1 MAAYTT
7 IDNPELYFQAKT
19 YTGDGTTSHA
29 LTLDGSENMQ
39 PNMIWI
45 KCRSAAENHSLSDSV
60 RGDSG
65 EASGFYNLTPNTT
78 AVEYGGGGN
87 EYVGAIGSDGFTVGS
102 NDVVNTNTETYV
114 AWCWKETA
122 TAGFDIVGYDS
133 TTSAK
138 TESHSL
144 SAVPHLIIIKR
155 RDRGA
160 NNWVV
165 YHHENTSAPETD
177 FLRLNTTDATADNAN
192 MFNDTAPTSSVFSVG
207 TGSEVNDGHTPASA
221 YIAYLFTEKQGFS
234 KFGSYAGNANADGV
248 FIYTGFKP
256 ACFIC
261 KRADATV
268 VNSWNIFDNK
278 RNTFNETNC
287 FVEADT
293 SDAEDCASGGIDF
306 LSNGIKIKTASAR
319 FNQSSSSYVYIAF
332 AEAPLVNSEEVPC
345 NAR

>member
-1 MAAYTT
+1 MSPDLVWCAERNDTSSPKICDT
-7 IDNPELYFQAKT
+7 VRGTETVIRP
-19 YTGDGTTSHA
+19 DGTTVEA
-29 LTLDGSENMQ
+29 
-39 PNMIWI
+39 
-45 KCRSAAENHSLSDSV
+45 SDSGV
-60 RGDSG
+60 VTSFD
-65 EASGFYNLTPNTT
+65 
-78 AVEYGGGGN
+78 
-87 EYVGAIGSDGFTVGS
+87 SDGFTHGADNGINES
-102 NDVVNTNTETYV
+102 GNTNV
-114 AWCWKETA
+114 GWCWVESA

>member
-7 IDNPELYFQAKT
+7 IDNPELYFQAVI
-19 YTGDGTTSHA
+19 YTGNGGTNA
-29 LTLDGSENMQ
+29 ITLPGSENMS
-39 PNMIWI
+39 PDLVW
-45 KCRSAAENHSLSDSV
+45 CAERNDTSSPKICDTVRGTETVIRPDGTTVEASDSGV
-60 RGDSG
+60 VTSFD
-65 EASGFYNLTPNTT
+65 
-78 AVEYGGGGN
+78 
-87 EYVGAIGSDGFTVGS
+87 SDGFTHGADNGINES
-102 NDVVNTNTETYV
+102 GNTNV
-114 AWCWKETA
+114 GWCWVESA

-221 YIAYLFTEKQGFS
+221 YITYLWSEKQGFS
-234 KFGSYAGNANADGV
+234 KFGSYEGNGDADGTFV
-248 FIYTGFKP
+248 YTGFRP
-256 ACFIC
+256 AYVMC
-261 KRADATV
+261 KSIDSTSEWFV
-268 VNSWNIFDNK
+268 FDNK
-278 RNTFNETNC
+278 RSPFNPVDDNLYANSHLAENTTTNI
-287 FVEADT
+287 V
-293 SDAEDCASGGIDF
+293 DF
-306 LSNGIKIKTASAR
+306 LSNGFKIRVSIDPNIAET
-319 FNQSSSSYVYIAF
+319 FVYVAF
-332 AEAPLVNSEEVPC
+332 AKAPFVNSEGVPC

>member
-19 YTGDGTTSHA
+19 YTGNGSTSHA
-29 LTLDGSENMQ
+29 ITLDGSENMQ

-65 EASGFYNLTPNTT
+65 EASGFYNLTPNATD
-78 AVEYGGGGN
+78 VEYGGGGN

-144 SAVPHLIIIKR
+144 SAVPHFMIIKR
-155 RDRGA
+155 RDRGT
-160 NNWVV
+160 NNWPV

-221 YIAYLFTEKQGFS
+221 YITYLWSEKQGFS
-234 KFGSYAGNANADGV
+234 KFGSYEGNGDADGTFV
-248 FIYTGFKP
+248 YTGFRP
-256 ACFIC
+256 AYVMC
-261 KRADATV
+261 KSIDSTSEWFV
-268 VNSWNIFDNK
+268 FDNK
-278 RNTFNETNC
+278 RSPFNPVDDNLYANSHLAENTTTNI
-287 FVEADT
+287 V
-293 SDAEDCASGGIDF
+293 DF
-306 LSNGIKIKTASAR
+306 LSNGFKIRVSIDPNIAET
-319 FNQSSSSYVYIAF
+319 FVYVAF
-332 AEAPLVNSEEVPC
+332 AKAPFVNSEGVPC